1 MLNAFFEQPVKNEAQ
16 SFPMRIFSFI
26 GPVIRYKIIS
36 DLTYIMIFTVGIIF
50 FASITNLMGWHIA
63 DILLPA
69 RIKQLKEKILI
80 IR

>member
-1 MLNAFFEQPVKNEAQ
+1 MHSIAEYIAMRLFYYFQKLYTRRGFLKSIKMEYKN
-16 SFPMRIFSFI
+16 
-26 GPVIRYKIIS
+26 RYI
-36 DLTYIMIFTVGIIF
+36 LCHF

>member
-1 MLNAFFEQPVKNEAQ
+1 MGCPVRYYRSYWLLLMNRVKEEIHMKEYIKN
-16 SFPMRIFSFI
+16 
-26 GPVIRYKIIS
+26 
-36 DLTYIMIFTVGIIF
+36 
-50 FASITNLMGWHIA
+50 ASITNLMGWHIA